1 MPKKLSSI
9 SLLSSRLA
17 KSSGTMRTNCWL
29 LLLMVLIA
37 TSASAT
43 SKYVSDE
50 YGFAASFPAE
60 VVHSQIS
67 SDAVLF
73 DASAPVNAWEA
84 QVKVTRNV
92 TMPQQVTRDFMDS
105 KLAEVIKSGGMAQ
118 TGDSSYTTFQG
129 HPALAATAIFI
140 VNASS
145 TQNVSYAVVV
155 DIKLIFVKSQNLIKG
170 QNRIYQVDAMA
181 IQGMDRSGIQAFM
194 DSFELK

>member
-1 MPKKLSSI
+1 MKTNY
-9 SLLSSRLA
+9 SLP
-17 KSSGTMRTNCWL
+17 L
-29 LLLMVLIA
+29 LLILIA

-50 YGFAASFPAE
+50 YGFAASFPTE

-67 SDAVLF
+67 PDVSLF
-73 DASAPVNAWEA
+73 DASAPGNAWEV

-92 TMPQQVTRDFMDS
+92 TMPQQLTRDFMDS

-129 HPALAATAIFI
+129 HPALVATAIFI
-140 VNASS
+140 VGNSN

-170 QNRIYQVDAMA
+170 QNRIYLVDGMA
-181 IQGMDRSGIQAFM
+181 IQGRDRAGIQTFL

>member
-1 MPKKLSSI
+1 MD
-9 SLLSSRLA
+9 
-17 KSSGTMRTNCWL
+17 
-29 LLLMVLIA
+29 
-37 TSASAT
+37 
-43 SKYVSDE
+43 KYVSDE
-50 YGFAASFPAE
+50 YGFAASFPTE

-67 SDAVLF
+67 PDVSLF
-73 DASAPVNAWEA
+73 DASAPGNAWEV

-92 TMPQQVTRDFMDS
+92 IMPQQLTRDFMDS

-129 HPALAATAIFI
+129 HPALVATAIFI
-140 VNASS
+140 VSNSN

-170 QNRIYQVDAMA
+170 QNRIYLVDGMA
-181 IQGMDRSGIQAFM
+181 IQGRDRAGIQTFL

>member
-1 MPKKLSSI
+1 MKTLVILVLLALTGSAFAQEPPKTLD
-9 SLLSSRLA
+9 
-17 KSSGTMRTNCWL
+17 
-29 LLLMVLIA
+29 
-37 TSASAT
+37 
-43 SKYVSDE
+43 KYVSDE
-50 YGFAASFPAE
+50 YGFAASFPTE

-67 SDAVLF
+67 PDVSLF
-73 DASAPVNAWEA
+73 DASAPGNAWEV

-92 TMPQQVTRDFMDS
+92 IMPQQLTRDFMDS

-129 HPALAATAIFI
+129 HPALVATAIFI
-140 VNASS
+140 VSNTSGRRSS

-170 QNRIYQVDAMA
+170 QNRIYLVDGMA
-181 IQGMDRSGIQAFM
+181 IQGRDRAGIQTFL